1 MSHQE
6 EQEGSRVQE
15 SGKEGRL
22 MKEQVLLLGV
32 DMDLSSATQS
42 MLQMAGSW
50 LAELAPQSPAA
61 LLTVIPV
68 PYDTP
73 SALGRFRGQAPRLSA
88 TAEQR
93 RQARCILQR
102 AWAVLEQ
109 AGIAPGR
116 LDMQV
121 REGVPA
127 EELVQV
133 AAERQVACIVLG
145 HRGSALRHRLRRLLL
160 GSTTAQV
167 LRKAPCPVLL
177 VPAPSGP
184 TNLVAWYEAAITREL
199 STRASGLSR
208 FTPEEVA
215 ARFPPPHGAGLR
227 PREVIA
233 AKKALLHLA
242 EQGVLICQQVKG
254 TWQCFND

>member
-1 MSHQE
+1 
-6 EQEGSRVQE
+6 
-15 SGKEGRL
+15 

-32 DMDLSSATQS
+32 DMDLSPATQA
-42 MLQMAGSW
+42 MLRMAGSW
-50 LAELAPQSPAA
+50 LAELAPQSQAA

-73 SALGRFRGQAPRLSA
+73 SSLGRFRGQAPRLSA

-93 RQARCILQR
+93 WQARCVLQR
-102 AWAVLEQ
+102 AWASLVQ

-127 EELVQV
+127 EKLAQV
-133 AAERQVACIVLG
+133 AAERQVTCMVLG
-145 HRGSALRHRLRRLLL
+145 YRGAALRHRMLRLLF
-160 GSTTAQV
+160 GSTIAQV

-177 VPAPSGP
+177 VLMPSAA
-184 TNLVAWYEAAITREL
+184 TTLVAWYEAAITHEL
-199 STRASGLSR
+199 SARACGLSI
-208 FTPEEVA
+208 FTLEEVA
-215 ARFPPPHGAGLR
+215 SRFAPWDCPH
-227 PREVIA
+227 PRHKERTA

-242 EQGVLICQQVKG
+242 EQGMLICQKVQG